1 MSLTASFAG
10 FLASP
15 PETRITETGRTLTRF
30 RVGVNDQFRDA
41 TGEFKDR
48 PTIWVNCQVW
58 GNLAEA
64 IRDAYFPTGAAVVC
78 TGEWRQ
84 NDWTDKATGE
94 SRSTR
99 FVEVEHLG
107 ADLAVRRKSQPAA
120 PVAQPAAQPAA
131 DTAATDS
138 EEVNPL

>member
-1 MSLTASFAG
+1 M
-10 FLASP
+10 
-15 PETRITETGRTLTRF
+15 
-30 RVGVNDQFRDA
+30 
-41 TGEFKDR
+41 
-48 PTIWVNCQVW
+48 
-58 GNLAEA
+58 
-64 IRDAYFPTGAAVVC
+64 VC

-120 PVAQPAAQPAA
+120 PVAQPAADPAA

-138 EEVNPL
+138 EVNPL

>member
-10 FLASP
+10 FLAAP

-48 PTIWVNCQVW
+48 PTIWVNCQAW

-78 TGEWRQ
+78 TGEWRHLPV
-84 NDWTDKATGE
+84 
-94 SRSTR
+94 
-99 FVEVEHLG
+99 VEQDPRAGRL
-107 ADLAVRRKSQPAA
+107 R
-120 PVAQPAAQPAA
+120 
-131 DTAATDS
+131 
-138 EEVNPL
+138 

>member
-10 FLASP
+10 FLAAP
-15 PETRITETGRTLTRF
+15 PETRITDNGYTLTRF
-30 RVGVNDQFRDA
+30 RVGVNDQFRDGN
-41 TGEFKDR
+41 GEFKDR
-48 PTIWVNCQVW
+48 PTVWVNCQAW

-64 IRDAYFPTGAAVVC
+64 IRDASFPTGTAVVC

-84 NDWTDKATGE
+84 NDWTDQSTGE
-94 SRSTR
+94 KRSTR

-120 PVAQPAAQPAA
+120 APVAQPAAQPAT
-131 DTAATDS
+131 DSAATE

>member
-10 FLASP
+10 FLAAS

-48 PTIWVNCQVW
+48 PTVWVNCQAW

-64 IRDAYFPTGAAVVC
+64 IRDACFPTGTAVVC

-84 NDWTDKATGE
+84 NDWTDQSTGE
-94 SRSTR
+94 KRSTR

-107 ADLAVRRKSQPAA
+107 ADLAVRRSRPWQLRKEPWTRHRRQ
-120 PVAQPAAQPAA
+120 Q
-131 DTAATDS
+131 
-138 EEVNPL
+138 VNTRWGRIRTR

>member
-10 FLASP
+10 FLAAP
-15 PETRITETGRTLTRF
+15 PETRLTETGRTLTRF

-48 PTIWVNCQVW
+48 PTIWVNCQAW

-64 IRDAYFPTGAAVVC
+64 IRDAHFPTGTAVVC

-94 SRSTR
+94 ARSTR

-120 PVAQPAAQPAA
+120 PAAAQPVTPETPAA
-131 DTAATDS
+131 ED
-138 EEVNPL
+138 EVNPL